1 MSAAFKHIQV
11 IINPAAGN
19 NEPILNTLN
28 DVFSQYD
35 VFWDVSL
42 THKAGDGEQLARQA
56 VENGADLVGAYGG
69 DGTVGEVARGLIGSE
84 VPLAVLP
91 GGTGNSLAVSLR
103 IPINLADAVKSIF
116 ESTVQ
121 PIDLGEA
128 NGQRFILRADS
139 GVSTRM
145 TQQTSRE
152 MKDRFGLLA
161 YVIGAIQALGQP
173 EQIIYRMTIDG
184 EQIETEGI
192 ACIITNHNELGA
204 YNERLSLNVD
214 PGDGLLD
221 LFIIRDVGS
230 TLAAAAQLLG
240 ALSENPPDL
249 QHWRAK
255 EFYIEADPVQD
266 YSLDGDPVGQTPLTV
281 RVLPQAVRVLVP
293 PAGE

>member
-103 IPINLADAVKSIF
+103 
-116 ESTVQ
+116 
-121 PIDLGEA
+121 
-128 NGQRFILRADS
+128 
-139 GVSTRM
+139 
-145 TQQTSRE
+145 
-152 MKDRFGLLA
+152 
-161 YVIGAIQALGQP
+161 
-173 EQIIYRMTIDG
+173 
-184 EQIETEGI
+184 
-192 ACIITNHNELGA
+192 
-204 YNERLSLNVD
+204 
-214 PGDGLLD
+214 
-221 LFIIRDVGS
+221 
-230 TLAAAAQLLG
+230 
-240 ALSENPPDL
+240 
-249 QHWRAK
+249 
-255 EFYIEADPVQD
+255 
-266 YSLDGDPVGQTPLTV
+266 
-281 RVLPQAVRVLVP
+281 
-293 PAGE
+293 

>member
-28 DVFSQYD
+28 DVFSPHD

-42 THKAGDGEQLARQA
+42 THKAGDGERLARQA

-84 VPLAVLP
+84 VPLAILP

-103 IPINLADAVKSIF
+103 IPINLADAARSIF
-116 ESTVQ
+116 ESVVQ

-145 TQQTSRE
+145 TQQASRE

-173 EQIIYRMTIDG
+173 EQITYRLTIDG
-184 EQIETEGI
+184 EQVETEGI

-204 YNERLSLNVD
+204 HNERLSLNVD

-221 LFIIRDVGS
+221 LFVIRDVGS

-240 ALSENPPDL
+240 ALSEEPPDL

-255 EFYIEADPVQD
+255 EFFIEADPVQD